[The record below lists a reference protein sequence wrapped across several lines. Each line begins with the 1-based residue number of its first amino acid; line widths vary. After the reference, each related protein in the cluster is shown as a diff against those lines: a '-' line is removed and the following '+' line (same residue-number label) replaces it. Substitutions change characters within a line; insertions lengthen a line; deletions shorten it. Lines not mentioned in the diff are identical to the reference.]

1 MSKIRYELPALPYPD
16 EELEPVID
24 ARTVNIH
31 HTGHEASYYAGLDEA
46 LSHIESTRG
55 IKDVPVTMRRRM
67 RLGLA
72 QTIAFNAAGAVLH
85 NLYWQNLCQEGSSGK
100 PSKALHDQIVSDFGS
115 PQNFVEEFS
124 DVANAIRGSGWAV
137 LVYSPF
143 FQRMVI
149 LPVHDHQNEWI
160 PGAVPLLVV
169 DVWEHAYYLKHANKR
184 ADYVRDIWRVINW
197 QVVSHRFM
205 QAVRSTP

>member
-1 MSKIRYELPALPYPD
+1 MSKINYELPALPYSD

-31 HTGHEASYYAGLDEA
+31 HTKHEASYYTGLDEA
-46 LSHIESTRG
+46 LNHLEATRG
-55 IKDVPVTMRRRM
+55 IKDVPVALRRRM

-72 QTIAFNAAGAVLH
+72 QAIAFNGAGVVLH
-85 NLYWQNLCQEGSSGK
+85 KMYWDNLCQPGSGGN
-100 PSKALHDQIVSDFGS
+100 PSKAIHDQITRDFGS
-115 PQNFVEEFS
+115 AQNFVEEFS

-137 LVYSPF
+137 LAWIPF
-143 FQRMVI
+143 LQRLVI
-149 LPVHDHQNEWI
+149 LPVENHQNEWI

-169 DVWEHAYYLKHANKR
+169 DVWEHAYYLKYANKR
-184 ADYVRDIWRVINW
+184 ADYVHDIWRAVNW

-205 QAVRSTP
+205 QAVRGQS